1 MYNFTIVSM
10 QNRIE
15 YYRNRIAE
23 LDPPKNQGDKLQLK
37 VYQDLE
43 KHVENMLNQYTAKHG
58 S

>member
-1 MYNFTIVSM
+1 MYNFTIISM

-15 YYRNRIAE
+15 YYRNRISE

-43 KHVENMLNQYTAKHG
+43 KHVESMLDEYTAKHRT
-58 S
+58 

>member
-15 YYRNRIAE
+15 YYRNRISE

-43 KHVENMLNQYTAKHG
+43 KHVENMLHQYTTKHG

>member
-15 YYRNRIAE
+15 YYRNRISE

-43 KHVENMLNQYTAKHG
+43 KHVENMLDQYTAKHRT
-58 S
+58 